1 MVGLAGKNCEDTT
14 AEFSEE
20 AALIMKN
27 LWRWSQKLK
36 LLSIW

>member
-1 MVGLAGKNCEDTT
+1 MEVLCAKRSMVGLAGKNCEDTT

-27 LWRWSQKLK
+27 L
-36 LLSIW
+36 